1 MAAEDVADDT
11 VGDASIESADGGPR
25 RVRLTG
31 SGLSPI
37 GIALALGVAVSLVL
51 AGVCG
56 WLGYRDYQARAADQ
70 SRQLFIEV
78 GKQGA
83 VNLTTIDYTHA
94 EVDVKRILDSA
105 TGQFHDEFSS
115 RSGPFVDVVQ
125 KAQSKSSGTVT
136 EAGVESMTADEG
148 QVLVAVTVNTT
159 TRGVADQQ
167 PRYWRMRLT
176 VRKADD
182 GAKIAKVDFVP

>member
-1 MAAEDVADDT
+1 MAGEDVAD
-11 VGDASIESADGGPR
+11 GPR
-25 RVRLTG
+25 RPR
-31 SGLSPI
+31 SA
-37 GIALALGVAVSLVL
+37 IASLRTAVIVGLALVLGL

-56 WLGYRDYQARAADQ
+56 WLGYRAYQARVADQ

-83 VNLTTIDYTHA
+83 INLTTIDYAHA

-105 TGQFHDEFSS
+105 TGQFYDEFSS

-136 EAGVESMTADEG
+136 EAGLESMSSDEG
-148 QVLVAVTVNTT
+148 QVLVAVTVTT
-159 TRGVADQQ
+159 TTGGAADLQ

-182 GAKIAKVDFVP
+182 GAKIAKVDFVQ